1 MILRMARRY
10 IKAFKL
16 CNDRRDDDDDVEIA
30 ATIVIVGMKRQW
42 GGSTQG
48 HKTYMRDCEGADKK
62 LNAQYSVEYPIY
74 NSDHFCRRCVP
85 ELKLNFYYIVN
96 QICGE

>member
-48 HKTYMRDCEGADKK
+48 HKTYMRDREGAV
-62 LNAQYSVEYPIY
+62 LTRN
-74 NSDHFCRRCVP
+74 
-85 ELKLNFYYIVN
+85 
-96 QICGE
+96 